1 MKIWQKFWSWST
13 HRKLWATHPAHQPKP
28 SLQMAFRSQLRS
40 CWAWQK
46 WAVSQSSHCSHY
58 CAHADTGLC
67 KSLERGRRMSNG
79 LRREMW
85 HLWELERNVIW
96 VPWPERKINKNTV
109 SAKPSLEFVPGEQR
123 CPNTRLAAE
132 NLNKWSYC
140 SYPPFPVP
148 LLWMLWWSRSS
159 TSQIPPT
166 K

>member
-58 CAHADTGLC
+58 CVHADTGLC

-109 SAKPSLEFVPGEQR
+109 SVKPKPR
-123 CPNTRLAAE
+123 ICPRWTEMPQHKAGPREPQQMKLFF
-132 NLNKWSYC
+132 LPTFS
-140 SYPPFPVP
+140 SPTP
-148 LLWMLWWSRSS
+148 LDAVMV
-159 TSQIPPT
+159 QVQH
-166 K
+166 